1 MTEKK
6 VMVCS
11 FCGNEIIKEKYVLLG
26 TYDDKKTMNET
37 FFHFNCYVKF
47 YNEKVKEKAMNY
59 LKSLKEKSL
68 GMLQNLQ
75 GVAGSGL
82 LGNIGNMFESKIN
95 DVELQVEDKL
105 KKKKEND
112 RKLK

>member
-1 MTEKK
+1 
-6 VMVCS
+6 MVCS
-11 FCGNEIIKEKYVLLG
+11 FCGNEIKKEKYVLLG
-26 TYDDKKTMNET
+26 TYDDKKTLNET

-47 YNEKVKEKAMNY
+47 YNEQIKLKAMNY

-82 LGNIGNMFESKIN
+82 LGNLGNMFQSKI
-95 DVELQVEDKL
+95 DDLELQVEDKL
-105 KKKKEND
+105 KKKNED
-112 RKLK
+112 GRKFK